1 MTAFTIHNIGSF
13 MSKLLS
19 SDCFDSFLLEEAV
32 IRMAVTYTI
41 DGHLNRNF
49 YESDVWDDPTQR
61 PFIMQPWSEARGIC
75 REMIRG
81 KKAPA
86 SLRITLRLK
95 PEPMAKTLAGDK
107 DLQPGT
113 ADAVGALVVNIR
125 LDDTG
130 LHLITGVS
138 WKSFSMDK
146 APDRI
151 WDRTMERFLA
161 AKGIDWEREDIA

>member
-1 MTAFTIHNIGSF
+1 MVAFTIHNIGLF

-19 SDCFDSFLLEEAV
+19 TDCFDSFLLEEAV

-49 YESDVWDDPTQR
+49 YESDVWDDPAQR

-86 SLRITLRLK
+86 SLRITLQLK

-107 DLQPGT
+107 DLLPGT
-113 ADAVGALVVNIR
+113 VDAVGALAVNIR

-130 LHLITGVS
+130 LRLITGVS
-138 WKSFSMDK
+138 WKSFSMDRE
-146 APDRI
+146 PERI
-151 WDRTMERFLA
+151 WDRTMDRFLA
-161 AKGIDWEREDIA
+161 AKGIECTREDNA

>member
-1 MTAFTIHNIGSF
+1 MVAFTIHSIGSF

-19 SDCFDSFLLEEAV
+19 TDCFDSFLLEEAI

-49 YESDVWDDPTQR
+49 YESDVWDDPMQR
-61 PFIMQPWSEARGIC
+61 PFIMQPWSDARGIC

-81 KKAPA
+81 KKAPS
-86 SLRITLRLK
+86 SLRITLQLK
-95 PEPMAKTLAGDK
+95 PDAMEKTLSGDK
-107 DLQPGT
+107 DILPGT
-113 ADAVGALVVNIR
+113 AEAVGALAVNIR

-130 LHLITGVS
+130 LHLVTGVS

-146 APDRI
+146 APERI
-151 WDRTMERFLA
+151 WDRTMERFLM
-161 AKGIDWEREDIA
+161 AKGIQCEKEN